1 MNYSSN
7 IDFKVFHRLF
17 AAAFLLTAIFL
28 NAQEVK
34 SQAKQLAGYDYKEVV
49 LNADPAAAGLP
60 VVVGLHWSGSTPD
73 EFEKYLTG
81 FTKPVRIIL
90 VRAPYAHKS
99 GFSFFSRQP
108 KDYYKLP
115 DDEKM
120 AALLAEGEKL
130 SRFVEELTARYRPKI
145 KPVIIGASQGGDLSY
160 VIGIRYNHL
169 ISLSCPLL
177 ATMDNRIIKPVEVK
191 NAAPINVFHGT
202 ADPIVNIGL
211 VEEHTRILKKN
222 GFKTRLRK
230 YKDIKHDI
238 PDSMKADYV
247 KLIDRVLSAV
257 KN

>member
-1 MNYSSN
+1 MNN
-7 IDFKVFHRLF
+7 LAGIDFKVFHGLF
-17 AAAFLLTAIFL
+17 AAALFLTAIFL

-34 SQAKQLAGYDYKEVV
+34 SQAKLAGYDYKEVV
-49 LNADPAAAGLP
+49 LNADPATAGLP
-60 VVVGLHWSGSTPD
+60 VVIGLHWSSSTPD

-120 AALLAEGEKL
+120 EALLAEGEKL
-130 SRFVEELTARYRPKI
+130 SRFVEEITTRYQPKI

-177 ATMDNRIIKPVEVK
+177 ATMDNRIIKPLQIK
-191 NAAPINVFHGT
+191 NAAPITVFHGT
-202 ADPIVNIGL
+202 ADPIVNIEL
-211 VEEHTRILKKN
+211 AKEHTKFLKEN
-222 GFKTRLRK
+222 GFKAKLHK
-230 YKDIKHDI
+230 YKNIKHDI
-238 PDSMKADYV
+238 PDSMRADYV
-247 KLIDRVLSAV
+247 KLIERVLSAA
-257 KN
+257 KS